1 MPDRPIYR
9 ERAVQAR
16 QPWTN
21 RSVRKLL
28 ESSKTQD
35 PIAAITERARKV
47 VLDAIDSG
55 WSGPPFDP
63 LRLAD
68 HLGLRVLPTDDVRDA
83 RTVPEAGAGT
93 GVRIEFN
100 PNRSRGRVRY
110 SIAHEIAHTFFP
122 DCAEHI
128 RNRSRHIDLTPDAW
142 QLEAIC
148 NVGAAELLM
157 PFGSLPEARK
167 LALDM
172 ESILSL
178 REKFD
183 VSMEAL
189 LIRIARA
196 SEQPLAMFCASQI
209 EDGRLSGRY
218 RIDYSI
224 VSSAWDPAPRWTA
237 LLPES
242 TALAECTAIGFSTT
256 ARETWDPGGPNL
268 QIEAVGIP
276 AYPGSRFPRVVG
288 LAGPQDDAATTAS
301 PTLTFVRGNALEPR
315 GSGPRFLLH
324 VVNDKTPNWGGGG
337 FAQSIKGRWPRAQTE
352 FRRWVA
358 ENHSLSLGNVHV
370 VTVDEGLAVASLV
383 AQKGYGP
390 SVSARVRYAALRQ
403 ALETVATLAKKA
415 GASLHMPRIGAGQ
428 GGGSWV
434 IIEDLIQSVCSA
446 FGLRATIY
454 DLPDAPLPPR
464 LPNQRGLTFP

>member
-1 MPDRPIYR
+1 MPDRPITR
-9 ERAVQAR
+9 ERPVRVPQH
-16 QPWTN
+16 WTN
-21 RSVRKLL
+21 SSVRKLL
-28 ESSKTQD
+28 ESSRTQD
-35 PIAAITERARKV
+35 PISAITERARKV

-83 RTVPEAGAGT
+83 RTIPEPGVGA

-110 SIAHEIAHTFFP
+110 SIAHEIAHTLFP
-122 DCAEHI
+122 DCAEQV
-128 RNRSRHIDLTPDAW
+128 RNRSRHADLTSDEW

-148 NVGAAELLM
+148 NIGAAELLM
-157 PFGSLPEARK
+157 PFGSLPEVRQ
-167 LALDM
+167 LVLNM

-178 REKFD
+178 REQFD

-196 SEQPLAMFCASQI
+196 AEYPVAMFCASHVEQ
-209 EDGRLSGRY
+209 GRFFGRY

-224 VSSAWDPAPRWTA
+224 MSSAWDPAPRWNA

-256 ARETWDPGGPNL
+256 AHEAWDQTGSNL
-268 QIEAVGIP
+268 HIEAVGIP

-288 LAGPQDDAATTAS
+288 LAIGQVDSATTAS

-315 GSGPRFLLH
+315 GAGPRFLLH

-337 FAQSIKGRWPRAQTE
+337 FAQSIKSRWPKAQTE
-352 FRRWVA
+352 FRRWAA
-358 ENHSLSLGNVHV
+358 ENRSLRLGSAHV
-370 VTVDEGLAVASLV
+370 VPVDEGLAVASLV

-390 SVSARVRYAALRQ
+390 SVAPRVRYAALRQ
-403 ALETVATLAKKA
+403 ALETVAALAQSS
-415 GASLHMPRIGAGQ
+415 GASLHMPRLGAGQ

-434 IIEDLIQSVCSA
+434 IIEDLIQSVCLT

-454 DLPDAPLPPR
+454 DLPDAPLPSR
-464 LPNQRGLTFP
+464 LPSQRGLTFP

>member
-1 MPDRPIYR
+1 MPNRSSHR

-21 RSVRKLL
+21 PSVRKLL
-28 ESSKTQD
+28 ESAKTQD

-83 RTVPEAGAGT
+83 RTIPEAEAGA

-122 DCAEHI
+122 DCAEQI
-128 RNRSRHIDLTPDAW
+128 RNRSRHAELTADEW

-148 NVGAAELLM
+148 NIGAAELLM
-157 PFGSLPEARK
+157 PFGSLPEART
-167 LALDM
+167 LALNM
-172 ESILSL
+172 ESILAL
-178 REKFD
+178 REQFD

-189 LIRIARA
+189 LIRIVRA
-196 SEQPLAMFCASQI
+196 AEQPLAMFCASQI
-209 EDGRLSGRY
+209 ERGRLSGRY

-224 VSSAWDPAPRWTA
+224 VSSAWNPAPRWAA

-242 TALAECTAIGFSTT
+242 TALAECTAIGFSTA
-256 ARETWDPGGPNL
+256 ARETWDLGGPSL

-276 AYPGSRFPRVVG
+276 SYPGSRFPRVVG
-288 LAGPQDDAATTAS
+288 LANPQVDADTSAS
-301 PTLTFVRGNALEPR
+301 PTLTFVRGNALDPR

-337 FAQSIKGRWPRAQTE
+337 FAQSIKRRWPRAQTE
-352 FRRWVA
+352 FRRWVV
-358 ENHSLSLGNVHV
+358 ENHSLRLGNVHV
-370 VTVDEGLAVASLV
+370 VAVDEGLAVASLV

-390 SVSARVRYAALRQ
+390 SVAPRVRYAALRQ
-403 ALETVATLAKKA
+403 ALDTVATLAKKT

-434 IIEDLIQSVCSA
+434 IIEDLIQSACAA